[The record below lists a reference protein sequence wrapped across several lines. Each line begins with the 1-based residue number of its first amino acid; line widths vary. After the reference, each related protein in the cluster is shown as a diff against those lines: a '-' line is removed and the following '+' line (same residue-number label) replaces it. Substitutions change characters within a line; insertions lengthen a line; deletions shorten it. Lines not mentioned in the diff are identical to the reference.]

1 LTAATETAGTGV
13 SHDLGSALLALARSL
28 AALRVSPQ
36 ALGLD
41 RRVDR
46 AAYLTLSRL
55 DDHGTARM
63 SELATVLCL
72 DLSTVSRQVR
82 ALEDIGLIGRTPDL
96 EDRRAYLLAPTEAGQ
111 ALVADVKAAFSRLV
125 DLALADW
132 SERDRRTLTSLL
144 SRLATDMRPDRAP
157 SLVAAVREQGG
168 AR

>member
-1 LTAATETAGTGV
+1 
-13 SHDLGSALLALARSL
+13 
-28 AALRVSPQ
+28 
-36 ALGLD
+36 
-41 RRVDR
+41 
-46 AAYLTLSRL
+46 
-55 DDHGTARM
+55 
-63 SELATVLCL
+63 
-72 DLSTVSRQVR
+72 VSRQVR
-82 ALEDIGLIGRTPDL
+82 ALEDIGLIGRTPDP